1 MSKNVDDPGL
11 HSDPLSELLRQLRF
25 SATVYL
31 RADFCGLW
39 AVDTSGGRQVPFH
52 LVTHGEGWLH
62 VEGRKPERMLPGHLV
77 LFPADAAHVL
87 AATPTL
93 PAPELV
99 NQGPPVVIDGPA
111 TRLVCGFFRF
121 DRRAADPLLDSLPS
135 TMVLNLGAAP
145 TSSARDLVQLWM
157 REAADDQL
165 GSNLAIDRY
174 AELVFIQ
181 VLRTEMEAGRLRGV
195 IGALADVKLGPSLA
209 AIHQAP
215 GVAHRLV
222 DLARQAGMSESAYT
236 QRFKRQVGMTP
247 GNYIKHWRMQL
258 AQRALAETD
267 RTITDIADSSGYESE
282 VSFRKAFSSYVGTAP
297 ARYRREAQEFKR
309 QHELQMATNS

>member
-1 MSKNVDDPGL
+1 MSKNVEFDVSEG
-11 HSDPLSELLRQLRF
+11 DPLSELLRQLRF

-31 RADFCGLW
+31 RSDFCGLW

-52 LVTHGEGWLH
+52 LVTQGEGWLH
-62 VEGRKPERMLPGHLV
+62 VEGREPERMLPGHLV

-87 AATPTL
+87 ASTPTL
-93 PAPELV
+93 PAAEII
-99 NQGPPVVIDGPA
+99 NRGPPVTMDGPT

-121 DRRAADPLLDSLPS
+121 DKRAADPLLSSLPS
-135 TMVLNLGAAP
+135 TMVLNLGDAP

-157 REAADDQL
+157 REAADEQM

-174 AELVFIQ
+174 AELIFIQ
-181 VLRTEMEAGRLRGV
+181 VLRTEMQAGRLDGV

-209 AIHQAP
+209 SIHQAP
-215 GVAHRLV
+215 GEEHRLA
-222 DLARQAGMSESAYT
+222 DLASQAGMSESAYS

-258 AQRALAETD
+258 AQRALAETE
-267 RTITDIADSSGYESE
+267 RSIADIADSSGYESE
-282 VSFRKAFSSYVGTAP
+282 VAFRKAFSAYVGTAP
-297 ARYRREAQEFKR
+297 ARYRRKAQG
-309 QHELQMATNS
+309 

>member
-1 MSKNVDDPGL
+1 MSKNVESETSSG
-11 HSDPLSELLRQLRF
+11 DPLSELLRALRF

-31 RADFCGLW
+31 RSDFCGLW

-52 LVTHGEGWLH
+52 LVTQGEGWLH
-62 VEGRKPERMLPGHLV
+62 VQGQEPKRMLPGHLV

-87 AATPTL
+87 ASTPTL
-93 PAPELV
+93 PASEII
-99 NQGPPVVIDGPA
+99 NQGPPVTMDGPT

-121 DRRAADPLLDSLPS
+121 DQRAADPLLSSLPA
-135 TMVLNLGAAP
+135 TMVLNLSDAP

-157 REAADDQL
+157 REAADEQL

-174 AELVFIQ
+174 AELIFIQ
-181 VLRTEMEAGRLRGV
+181 VLRTEMEAGRLDGV

-209 AIHQAP
+209 SIHQAP
-215 GVAHRLV
+215 GEEHRLA
-222 DLARQAGMSESAYT
+222 DLASQAGMSESAYS

-247 GNYIKHWRMQL
+247 GSYIKHWRMQL

-267 RTITDIADSSGYESE
+267 RSIIDIADSSGYESE
-282 VSFRKAFSSYVGTAP
+282 VAFRKAFSAYVGTAP
-297 ARYRREAQEFKR
+297 ARFRREAKTQDPN
-309 QHELQMATNS
+309 LDLA

>member
-1 MSKNVDDPGL
+1 MPRSFEYMSKTVNYEG
-11 HSDPLSELLRQLRF
+11 SGGDPLSELLRQLRF

-31 RADFCGLW
+31 RSDFCGLW

-62 VEGRKPERMLPGHLV
+62 VEGQEPEQLLPGHLV
-77 LFPADAAHVL
+77 LFPADSAHVL
-87 AATPTL
+87 ASTPTL
-93 PAPELV
+93 PSKAII
-99 NQGPPVVIDGPA
+99 NQAASVVIDGPV

-121 DRRAADPLLDSLPS
+121 DRRAADPLLSSLPA
-135 TMVLNLGAAP
+135 TMLLNLSDAP

-174 AELVFIQ
+174 AELIFIQ
-181 VLRTEMEAGRLRGV
+181 MLRTEMAAGRLQGV
-195 IGALADVKLGPSLA
+195 IGALADARLGPSLA

-215 GVAHRLV
+215 GEAHRLI
-222 DLARQAGMSESAYT
+222 DLADQAGMSESAYS
-236 QRFKRQVGMTP
+236 QRFKRLVGMTP

-267 RTITDIADSSGYESE
+267 RSIADIADTSGYESE

-297 ARYRREAQEFKR
+297 ARYRREA
-309 QHELQMATNS
+309 